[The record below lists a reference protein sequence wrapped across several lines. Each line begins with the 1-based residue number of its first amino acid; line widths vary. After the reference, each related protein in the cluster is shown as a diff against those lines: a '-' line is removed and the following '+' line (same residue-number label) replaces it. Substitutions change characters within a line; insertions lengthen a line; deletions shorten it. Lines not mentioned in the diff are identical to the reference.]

1 MLTKESSLKWV
12 KLGYTHN
19 AKSNLKKR
27 KIRRIQHFSDG
38 GYKVDP
44 IPNKRIIIDNN
55 NGDEKVEIEESKE
68 DNSNIDKIF
77 KALITMGWESSFDVE
92 DNYDTN
98 TKCIYNLSIKDEFGT
113 NIFCLFLLI
122 KEFWFK
128 INLII

>member
-1 MLTKESSLKWV
+1 MLMKDSSLKWV

-19 AKSNLKKR
+19 AKSSLKKR

-38 GYKVDP
+38 GYEVDP
-44 IPNKRIIIDNN
+44 IPNKRIVIDNN

-92 DNYDTN
+92 KNYDTN
-98 TKCIYNLSIKDEFGT
+98 IKWTYKLSIKDEFGT
-113 NIFCLFLLI
+113 
-122 KEFWFK
+122 KYT
-128 INLII
+128 